1 MSFKTLATYVTAETA
16 MQPALDAA
24 IAEAAR
30 RDAHLD
36 VCCIGVDATQVG
48 YFYAGTPVMIYQE
61 TLERARV
68 EAEALAAKATAV
80 LEKSGVRFSVEVV
93 VAQVGSLSMLVGQR
107 ARFSDL
113 VFQRKPYGKG
123 SDPSEE
129 TVLEAALFEGEAPVM
144 IVPEKGLP
152 ADYGKRIVVAWN
164 QGSES
169 LAAIRRA
176 LPLLVAADLVN
187 VVVVDPPH
195 SGPERSDPG
204 GALTQM
210 LARHGVKAEVSVVAR
225 TLPTVAEVLV
235 RHVADQNAGLLVMGA
250 YGHSRFRE
258 AVLGGT
264 TRDILEAGEVPVLMA
279 R

>member
-1 MSFKTLATYVTAETA
+1 MSFKTLATFITAETA
-16 MQPALDAA
+16 MEPALDAA
-24 IAEAAR
+24 IAEAER

-61 TLERARV
+61 TLERARAA
-68 EAEALAAKATAV
+68 AEEIAAKARAI
-80 LEKSGVRFSVEVV
+80 LERSGVRFSIEVV

-113 VFQRKPYGKG
+113 VLQRKPYGK
-123 SDPSEE
+123 DREASEE
-129 TVLEAALFEGEAPVM
+129 TVLEAALFEGEAPVL
-144 IVPEKGLP
+144 IVPDKGLP
-152 ADYGKRIVVAWN
+152 KDFGKRIVVAWN

-176 LPLLVAADLVN
+176 LPMLVAADLVN
-187 VVVVDPPH
+187 VVIVDPPH

-210 LARHGVKAEVSVVAR
+210 LARHGVRAEVSVIAR
-225 TLPTVAEVLV
+225 TLPGVADVLV

-258 AVLGGT
+258 AILGGT
-264 TRDILEAGEVPVLMA
+264 TRDIL
-279 R
+279 